1 MRFWICSKKLSKY
14 EFSCRINEWLYIY
27 LVYLGFVKYVP
38 ENSFKKIE
46 SISLIIL
53 LLDPDCIKKRNS
65 FIKNVYLILIF
76 QENSC
81 GSSELYTLVKNLI
94 LFLKKRILKN
104 K

>member
-1 MRFWICSKKLSKY
+1 M
-14 EFSCRINEWLYIY
+14 
-27 LVYLGFVKYVP
+27 
-38 ENSFKKIE
+38 
-46 SISLIIL
+46 IIL

-65 FIKNVYLILIF
+65 FIENVYLILIF
-76 QENSC
+76 QENSG